1 MITPAVR
8 IRIFETW
15 FRYLIVKYLLPSV
28 LNLLIHLFS
37 VAGSIFVVDC
47 NSPYDVITTPGTRII
62 SPNYHGN
69 YGHNLDCQVT
79 ITFEGRVSIEFED
92 FNLGPHGCNDWLK
105 VYDGNNTDSKMIGQ
119 TLCNQKWGPNI
130 GPMQSS
136 GDSMTLLFHSDGDKS
151 YRGFKILTG

>member
-1 MITPAVR
+1 M
-8 IRIFETW
+8 
-15 FRYLIVKYLLPSV
+15 
-28 LNLLIHLFS
+28 IHLFS

-119 TLCNQKWGPNI
+119 TLCNQGEEQGIWHRAI
-130 GPMQSS
+130 ESS
-136 GDSMTLLFHSDGDKS
+136 GNSMTLLFHSDGEES
-151 YRGFKILTG
+151 YRGFKIVTG